1 MDDQDIIN
9 LNVNIEN
16 IEYRLSLIEKKL
28 GIEDEYS
35 K

>member
-28 GIEDEYS
+28 GIEGEYTD
-35 K
+35 